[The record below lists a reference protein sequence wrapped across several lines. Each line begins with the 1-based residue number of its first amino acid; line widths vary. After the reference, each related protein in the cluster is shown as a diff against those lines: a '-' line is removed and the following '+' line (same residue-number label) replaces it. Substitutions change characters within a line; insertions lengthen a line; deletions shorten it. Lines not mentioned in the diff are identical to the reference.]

1 MRLTTVMKMLRE
13 IQLGDGGWVVP
24 LRLKLF
30 VDFSLCVVADHSS
43 VDEAA
48 EIEAFGSELR
58 HCVYVLE
65 CLDAIALTRDL
76 KRDGGVK
83 CSKCRGRI

>member
-1 MRLTTVMKMLRE
+1 MKMLRE

-58 HCVYVLE
+58 HRVYMF
-65 CLDAIALTRDL
+65 
-76 KRDGGVK
+76 
-83 CSKCRGRI
+83 